1 MKNPRVIGVKNS
13 SMPVYDIIQFRS
25 HGAMVFNGPDEQF
38 VSGLLAGAV
47 GGIGGTY
54 AAMPE
59 LYMTAREKVLSGDI
73 AAATKL
79 QDVCC
84 KLIEGLCSGQC
95 NMYAMIKEVIRLRGG
110 PDAGD
115 VRPPLAGL
123 TEADKAV
130 AAQCARDIEI
140 AIQTYC

>member
-1 MKNPRVIGVKNS
+1 
-13 SMPVYDIIQFRS
+13 
-25 HGAMVFNGPDEQF
+25 
-38 VSGLLAGAV
+38 
-47 GGIGGTY
+47 
-54 AAMPE
+54 MPE

-95 NMYAMIKEVIRLRGG
+95 NMYAMIKEVIRLQGG

>member
-1 MKNPRVIGVKNS
+1 M
-13 SMPVYDIIQFRS
+13 Y
-25 HGAMVFNGPDEQF
+25 
-38 VSGLLAGAV
+38 
-47 GGIGGTY
+47 
-54 AAMPE
+54 
-59 LYMTAREKVLSGDI
+59 SGDI

-95 NMYAMIKEVIRLRGG
+95 NMYAMIKEVIRLQGG